1 MVFARVN
8 LHFFQRNSTFHQGA
22 REFLDRLHDVFRG
35 IEVHIGVT
43 LGPSVE
49 NVVQPRLD
57 KNMDLF
63 NGKMV
68 EKSWEN
74 LWKKNIMVKK
84 NGATRHFLGFLTVLP
99 TCFDVEFS
107 HTGQILPNETAN
119 DMRSPALTPMT
130 DLQQTQMGNSL
141 QEKRC
146 SMGIPPLFWG
156 TKKTSDLRN
165 EILPMPWLCSE
176 NG

>member
-63 NGKMV
+63 NGK
-68 EKSWEN
+68 W
-74 LWKKNIMVKK
+74 WKNH
-84 NGATRHFLGFLTVLP
+84 G
-99 TCFDVEFS
+99 
-107 HTGQILPNETAN
+107 
-119 DMRSPALTPMT
+119 
-130 DLQQTQMGNSL
+130 
-141 QEKRC
+141 
-146 SMGIPPLFWG
+146 
-156 TKKTSDLRN
+156 KTS
-165 EILPMPWLCSE
+165 
-176 NG
+176 GKK